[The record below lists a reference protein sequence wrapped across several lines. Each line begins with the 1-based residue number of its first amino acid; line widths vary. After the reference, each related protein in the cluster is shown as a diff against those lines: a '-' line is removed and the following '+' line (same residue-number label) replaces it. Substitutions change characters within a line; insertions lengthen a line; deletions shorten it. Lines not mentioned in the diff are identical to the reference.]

1 MHIHLPL
8 LKEVVSSYKYSSK
21 VSIKLLGFNWVLYLI
36 EGRKIFKYGTYS
48 ALYGIYHIDIN
59 MKIAIIRA
67 ILILTVVVLKDFTPC
82 GHKNE

>member
-48 ALYGIYHIDIN
+48 SLYGVYHVDIN
-59 MKIAIIRA
+59 IENIAQIVCKFERNIG
-67 ILILTVVVLKDFTPC
+67 ICTC
-82 GHKNE
+82 GFNLYGQI